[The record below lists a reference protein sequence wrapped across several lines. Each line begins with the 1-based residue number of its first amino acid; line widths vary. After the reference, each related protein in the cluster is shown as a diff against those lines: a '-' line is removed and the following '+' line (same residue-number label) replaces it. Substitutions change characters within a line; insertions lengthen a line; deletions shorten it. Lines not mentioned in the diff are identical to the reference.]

1 VHAGAPQAQPSIKAH
16 SIRSKDLTLNP
27 ITLTPIQIR
36 GLKLAMDGDLFP
48 QDAKKWTHLNAVV
61 TYAKTDRFKERP
73 QKIKFLSTN
82 TLTELREV
90 GFVQPLD
97 PDAEVERTAHSI
109 TMAGKIWLLKNK

>member
-1 VHAGAPQAQPSIKAH
+1 MTTS
-16 SIRSKDLTLNP
+16 
-27 ITLTPIQIR
+27 TLTPIQIR

-73 QKIKFLSTN
+73 QKIKFMSTT
-82 TLTELREV
+82 TLVELREL
-90 GFVQPLD
+90 GLLQPLD
-97 PDAEVERTAHSI
+97 ASGAVEGTAHGI